1 MSALTDT
8 TGVIDSSFTPVYKR
22 VIGWVAAQMAVATL
36 TALILGPMIPPT
48 MIMGINLAV
57 VAGLCAYPRVS
68 RQ

>member
-36 TALILGPMIPPT
+36 TALT
-48 MIMGINLAV
+48 S
-57 VAGLCAYPRVS
+57 AGQDVQDLIA
-68 RQ
+68 